1 MNRPQAYISFE
12 VYEDGIDLLGIA
24 KATLPDISYLTST
37 ITGAGMMGNIETPLA
52 GMIDVMTLN
61 LQFLSVT
68 GAASKLL
75 VPKKHHIDLRAV
87 EQYWDTSE
95 VELGFT
101 KQKHVMTVLPKKM
114 SPGTIAPVT
123 AADASGEFNVYYYA
137 AFENGNP
144 LWEIDPFNQI
154 FRVGG
159 VDYWADIRK
168 GLGL

>member
-87 EQYWDTSE
+87 EQY
-95 VELGFT
+95 
-101 KQKHVMTVLPKKM
+101 
-114 SPGTIAPVT
+114 
-123 AADASGEFNVYYYA
+123 
-137 AFENGNP
+137 
-144 LWEIDPFNQI
+144 
-154 FRVGG
+154 
-159 VDYWADIRK
+159 
-168 GLGL
+168 